1 MRLSA
6 KCLALFIA
14 FLIVCSCAGKKGRV
28 EKDGKSVSTESKVQ
42 TNVKE
47 QLAFLLDRRQ
57 YDEALNLITWDI
69 KSGKDEL
76 IYANEYSRAIN
87 GMIFQGKKHL
97 GSGDYEK
104 SGSVFKRVL
113 DDMPK
118 NNLLQNKVVE
128 KREKIEGYIQ
138 LSSEKLM
145 EEGLERYRAGNLGE
159 AVLIWKK
166 ILKFNP
172 DFAEAKRAIETASIQ
187 IDSLN
192 SFEKENH

>member
-1 MRLSA
+1 MSA
-6 KCLALFIA
+6 KCVVLFIA
-14 FLIVCSCAGKKGRV
+14 LLIVFSCAGKKGRV
-28 EKDGKSVSTESKVQ
+28 EKNAKSVSTESIVQ
-42 TNVKE
+42 SNVKT

-69 KSGKDEL
+69 KGGKDEL

-87 GMIFQGKKHL
+87 GLIFQGKKHL
-97 GSGDYEK
+97 GSGEYEK
-104 SGSVFKRVL
+104 SGSVFRRVL
-113 DDMPK
+113 DDLPK
-118 NNLLQNKVVE
+118 NILLQNKVVG
-128 KREKIEGYIQ
+128 KKEKIKGYIL

-145 EEGLERYRAGNLGE
+145 EKGLEMYREGNLGE
-159 AVLIWKK
+159 AVFIWKK

>member
-1 MRLSA
+1 MSA
-6 KCLALFIA
+6 KCVVLFIA
-14 FLIVCSCAGKKGRV
+14 LLIVFSCAGKKGRV
-28 EKDGKSVSTESKVQ
+28 EKDVKSVSTESIVQ
-42 TNVKE
+42 SNVKE

-69 KSGKDEL
+69 KGGKDEL

-87 GMIFQGKKHL
+87 GLIFQGKKHL
-97 GSGDYEK
+97 GSGEYEK
-104 SGSVFKRVL
+104 SGSVFRRVL
-113 DDMPK
+113 DDLPK
-118 NNLLQNKVVE
+118 NILLQNKVVG
-128 KREKIEGYIQ
+128 KKEKIKGYIL

-145 EEGLERYRAGNLGE
+145 EEGLERYREGNLGE

>member
-6 KCLALFIA
+6 KCVVIFSA
-14 FLIVCSCAGKKGRV
+14 FLIVSSCAGKKGRV
-28 EKDGKSVSTESKVQ
+28 AKDAGSVSTESKVQ
-42 TNVKE
+42 SNVKE
-47 QLAFLLDRRQ
+47 QLAFLLERRR

-76 IYANEYSRAIN
+76 IYAKEYSMAIN
-87 GMIFQGKKHL
+87 GMIFKGKKHL
-97 GSGDYEK
+97 GSSAYEK
-104 SGSVFKRVL
+104 SGSVFRRVL
-113 DDMPK
+113 DDLPK
-118 NNLLQNKVVE
+118 NILLINKIVE
-128 KREKIEGYIQ
+128 KEEKIKGYIL

-145 EEGLERYRAGNLGE
+145 EKGLEMYREGNLGE

-192 SFEKENH
+192 SFEKGDH